1 MPTPVA
7 VENAAMPKPV
17 AVDNA
22 AMPRSGVR
30 A

>member
-1 MPTPVA
+1 MPKPVA